1 MKLNYS
7 DGYVVAERK
16 KETEGQLVV
25 EVVDLSWIG
34 VVTIPAVVA
43 LQVAHFQLVVMVEA
57 EEVVASYVE
66 GKRDY

>member
-1 MKLNYS
+1 MKLNCS
-7 DGYVVAERK
+7 DDYVVAER

-57 EEVVASYVE
+57 GEVGASYVE